1 MKKKWFALLLL
12 CAALLTSCGIY
23 SSYGFDYRQLA
34 GIERG
39 MTFKEVCAIL
49 GDPAFRDINAEDE
62 AWTFR
67 AYSRAGWAVVKVW
80 FKEGK
85 VTLMKSYLEDTC
97 PVQPLKDSDSEPAKP
112 ITSGTKVGVSS
123 DGKHYVDT
131 GSVVV
136 TSDGKHYIK
145 MGSVVVTPEGKH
157 IIIP

>member
-1 MKKKWFALLLL
+1 MKKKSFVLLLL
-12 CAALLTSCGIY
+12 CAALLTGCGIY
-23 SSYGFDYRQLA
+23 SSYGFNYKQLA

-67 AYSRAGWAVVKVW
+67 AHSVAGWSVVKVW

-85 VTLMKSYLEDTC
+85 VTEMKSYLEDTY
-97 PVQPLKDSDSEPAKP
+97 PVQPSKSSDSKSVKP
-112 ITSGTKVGVSS
+112 FTSGTKVGVSS

-145 MGSVVVTPEGKH
+145 TGSVVVTPEGKH
-157 IIIP
+157 IVIP